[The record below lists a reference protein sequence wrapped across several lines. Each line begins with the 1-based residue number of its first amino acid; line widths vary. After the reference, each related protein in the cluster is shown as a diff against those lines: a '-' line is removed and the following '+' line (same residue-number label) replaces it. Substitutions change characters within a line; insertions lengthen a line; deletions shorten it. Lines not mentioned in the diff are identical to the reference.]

1 MHRPAASAKCL
12 VVLSRVESQGA
23 KQHTVGRDDA
33 DVGAGDQEVDLS
45 VSVPGPDGDVS
56 EPTQVAQRDLA
67 FGVDAVAA
75 DAVVGGR
82 LERFG
87 ACFETCVEG
96 FYRGSSAEGAMS
108 ADVVVVA
115 AEAVQL
121 ELQRS
126 EGFSRRLLA
135 EVELEGLVQAAR
147 RWRRTAT
154 FGWGDRPRSERRSSA
169 GACGVGE

>member
-1 MHRPAASAKCL
+1 MRTSAPATRRWTFRFRCL
-12 VVLSRVESQGA
+12 A
-23 KQHTVGRDDA
+23 
-33 DVGAGDQEVDLS
+33 
-45 VSVPGPDGDVS
+45 PDGDVS
-56 EPTQVAQRDLA
+56 EPTPVAQRDLA

-82 LERFG
+82 LERLG

-96 FYRGSSAEGAMS
+96 FYRGSSAEGAVRS
-108 ADVVVVA
+108 EVVVVV

-147 RWRRTAT
+147 RWR
-154 FGWGDRPRSERRSSA
+154 
-169 GACGVGE
+169 